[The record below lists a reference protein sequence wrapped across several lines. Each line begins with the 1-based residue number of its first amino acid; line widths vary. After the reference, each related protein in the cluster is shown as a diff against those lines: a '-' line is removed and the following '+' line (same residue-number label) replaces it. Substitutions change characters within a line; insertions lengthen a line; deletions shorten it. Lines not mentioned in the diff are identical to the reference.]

1 MDRSKDSPRRGT
13 CVKCHR
19 SITDNGSGFYHNPS
33 ERDVDD
39 KNIPAHFA
47 EPMNQMDAHR

>member
-1 MDRSKDSPRRGT
+1 M
-13 CVKCHR
+13 KCHR